1 MTDEAVATS
10 TRRTRA
16 RTRSHAY
23 ARTGPTAGQAAR
35 RFTALVLG
43 SLILLVVA
51 GTGGLAVGSHS
62 VPLDVVVDAL
72 TGYDRSNTEHLI
84 VVSSRLPRTV
94 LGVLVGAALGLSG
107 ALMQAVTRNP
117 LAEPGLLGVNAGAA
131 FAVVIGIAHL
141 GVVTIAGYLPLALL
155 GAAIAA
161 VGVYLL
167 GSAHRSKATPVRMA
181 LSGAAIAIVVT
192 AMTRSILLSNERAF
206 NDFRFWAVGSLQGRS
221 FDIILTV
228 LPLVG
233 IGILLAVVLGP
244 ALNAVALGE
253 QTSRALGARPALI
266 RAGAAVAVVLLAGAA
281 TAAAGPIGF
290 VGLAA
295 PHLVRSIVGSD
306 QRLLLPATLVV
317 APAFLVTAD
326 VLGRW
331 AAAPAE
337 LQTGISAAILGG
349 PVFVAL
355 VRSRRMAAL

>member
-1 MTDEAVATS
+1 MIGGAAATGAG
-10 TRRTRA
+10 RTRA
-16 RTRSHAY
+16 RTRGRAY
-23 ARTGPTAGQAAR
+23 AGSASTAGQAAR
-35 RFTALVLG
+35 RFTLLVLG
-43 SLILLVVA
+43 ALVVLVVA
-51 GTGGLAVGSHS
+51 GGGGLAVGSHAIR
-62 VPLDVVVDAL
+62 LDVVVQAL
-72 TGYDRSNTEHLI
+72 TAYDATNTEHLI

-141 GVVTIAGYLPLALL
+141 GVVTVAGYLPLALL
-155 GAAIAA
+155 GAAVAS

-181 LSGAAIAIVVT
+181 LAGAAIAIVLT
-192 AMTRSILLSNERAF
+192 AMTRSILLSNEQAF

-221 FDIILTV
+221 FEIVLTV
-228 LPLVG
+228 LPLVLLG
-233 IGILLAVVLGP
+233 IVLALVLGP
-244 ALNAVALGE
+244 ALNAMALGE
-253 QTSRALGARPALI
+253 QTSRALGANPTLI
-266 RAGAAVAVVLLAGAA
+266 RAGAALAVVLLAGSA
-281 TAAAGPIGF
+281 TAAAGPIVF

-295 PHLVRSIVGSD
+295 PHIVRSIVGSD

-317 APAFLVTAD
+317 APAFLVSAD

-331 AAAPAE
+331 ATAPAE
-337 LQTGISAAILGG
+337 LQTGIAAAILGG

-355 VRSRRMAAL
+355 VRSRRMASL